1 MAEKYFISTN
11 PRISGSHTVHRL
23 RCPFLPEPR
32 RRLLLGVFQ
41 SSPEAV
47 REGRRYF
54 RRADICP
61 FCLKEHNQ
69 IKRRTFTF
77 TQANPDLI
85 SSVRMKKATW
95 ESLMFISVS

>member
-1 MAEKYFISTN
+1 MTIRYFISSN
-11 PRISGSHTVHRL
+11 PRISGSHTVHRQG
-23 RCPFLPEPR
+23 CPFLPEPR
-32 RRLLLGVFQ
+32 RRFLLGDFQ

-47 REGRRYF
+47 REGKKYF
-54 RRADICP
+54 RRADVCP

-77 TQANPDLI
+77 TQANPDLN